1 MKLQALLISL
11 AFAGRLFAGDVEAEV
26 DCVEFLGIEVEVD
39 VADVHD
45 ASDEQISEAIDQG
58 LKDLELT
65 DKERESAM
73 VQNSINGEKKKI
85 AGHKSRAVTIIV
97 LLLRGKCLV
106 KIAITLMP
114 TDIPPGEAAVTKAHE
129 EGHRAIDEASTTAVN
144 KKIEEEKKKGKQ
156 KNVKI
161 TKKGVINALAK
172 YENWGNE
179 AFHILFGDT
188 VDDAKKKQG
197 NKTPEQHRDDSAAK
211 SEEGAEKEVSGL
223 KDLKGNK

>member
-1 MKLQALLISL
+1 MKLHAVLISL
-11 AFAGRLFAGDVEAEV
+11 AFAARLSAGDVEAEV
-26 DCVEFLGIEVEVD
+26 DCVEFLGIEVQVD
-39 VADVHD
+39 CADIHD
-45 ASDEQISEAIDQG
+45 ASDEQVGAAIDQG
-58 LKDLELT
+58 LKDLGLT
-65 DKERESAM
+65 EAERKSAM
-73 VQNSINGEKKKI
+73 VVESKKDQKTKI
-85 AGHKSRAVTIIV
+85 AEHKSRAVTIIV

-114 TDIPPGEAAVTKAHE
+114 TDIPLGEAAVTKAHE
-129 EGHRAIDEASTTAVN
+129 EGHRAIDEASTAAVN

-161 TKKGVINALAK
+161 TKKGVIKALAK
-172 YENWGNE
+172 FENWGND
-179 AFHILFGDT
+179 AFHIIFGDT

-197 NKTPEQHRDDSAAK
+197 KKTPEQHRDDSATK